1 MHAIPSQ
8 KTHVLVE
15 DIINLTRTGK
25 ELLFVPL
32 LDSMQVELFIKKI
45 R

>member
-15 DIINLTRTGK
+15 DIINLTCTGK

-32 LDSMQVELFIKKI
+32 LDSMQAELFIKKI